1 MSAFGHPFPP
11 FSQMSTTDVECFQGK
26 IFYNSDCSAVI
37 IDPHEKHAKTE
48 KKINQSQPPPPIIHT
63 FRVVTAS
70 DVEKNVDS
78 QKSIPQK
85 PILMCFICKLSFG
98 NVQIFQQH
106 SNTEH
111 GVQLHKTEQVLLA
124 REFSSAIIQRNG
136 QESPQIS
143 FLEPIVMEDN
153 KEDDAATAAATNFL
167 SLAAFSNIF
176 QYSQQKNNLNVCQEH
191 GNVKGNDCKACELS
205 ILRTSPSS
213 TTPSFTIGACPDHVN
228 GRPLGVE
235 CSR

>member
-1 MSAFGHPFPP
+1 
-11 FSQMSTTDVECFQGK
+11 MSTTDVECFQGK

-37 IDPHEKHAKTE
+37 IDPHEQNAKDE
-48 KKINQSQPPPPIIHT
+48 KKSNQTQPSPPIIHT

-70 DVEKNVDS
+70 DVEKNSDL
-78 QKSIPQK
+78 QKTNPQK

-106 SNTEH
+106 SNSEH
-111 GVQLHKTEQVLLA
+111 GVHLQKTEQILLA

-153 KEDDAATAAATNFL
+153 KEENKAATTVATNFL
-167 SLAAFSNIF
+167 SLAAISNIF
-176 QYSQQKNNLNVCQEH
+176 QYSHQKSILGVCHEH
-191 GNVKGNDCKACELS
+191 GNVKGNDCKTCELGS
-205 ILRTSPSS
+205 LRTSPSS
-213 TTPSFTIGACPDHVN
+213 TTSSFTIGACPEHVS